1 MNNLIKCEIC
11 QEECKRIYGAHLKK
25 HGITSKE
32 YKLMFP
38 NAKLMTDDDLTKTIK
53 NSGKHMKTE
62 KYKKMFSK
70 MFSGEK
76 NPNHMSRT
84 TDEERKSRSPFSK
97 NFIKYSGTEEEIK
110 ETISEFAKSAVKD
123 RLTTVNLEYWIRKGY
138 SEEDAK
144 SMLKDRQTTFNLDKC
159 IKKYGAEEG
168 HKRWIERQSK
178 WQNSLMENGSIK
190 CGYSKISQDLFFEIL
205 KTYNYES
212 LEDIFFSTKN
222 REFFISIKNIGFF
235 TYDFTDRKRN
245 KMIEYNGDLYHA
257 NPKIFG
263 PNEFPHPYLKE
274 NGPSS
279 QEIWNRD
286 KLKIEIANS
295 KGFDVLTVW
304 DSEYRSDKQKV
315 IKKCLDFLKIS

>member
-178 WQNSLMENGSIK
+178 WINSYKKIN
-190 CGYSKISQDLFFEIL
+190 YSKISQELFIGIWEKLKDNFTNEIYFAKL
-205 KTYNYES
+205 EKPSNTIHDTNRNYEFRLNLDNGVVIPDFFIPS
-212 LEDIFFSTKN
+212 LKLVVEFDGTYYHRNTPENKN
-222 REFFISIKNIGFF
+222 REERRSELLKSNGYKVVRVLEKEFVSYKEETINKIVNEINKI
-235 TYDFTDRKRN
+235 RKDN
-245 KMIEYNGDLYHA
+245 A
-257 NPKIFG
+257 
-263 PNEFPHPYLKE
+263 
-274 NGPSS
+274 
-279 QEIWNRD
+279 
-286 KLKIEIANS
+286 
-295 KGFDVLTVW
+295 
-304 DSEYRSDKQKV
+304 
-315 IKKCLDFLKIS
+315 